1 MASSYEDFLGD
12 SYDYNSQ
19 TFDADKA
26 KQEAEEKKERF
37 NIILFGATGVGKSSL
52 VNAVF
57 GEEIVKSGVGKP
69 VTQHLSK
76 IKVPKKGIVLW
87 DTKGIESK
95 DYEETINQLK
105 KRN

>member
-37 NIILFGATGVGKSSL
+37 RAYPNRVLFQTMTPQAKCSIAS
-52 VNAVF
+52 
-57 GEEIVKSGVGKP
+57 
-69 VTQHLSK
+69 
-76 IKVPKKGIVLW
+76 
-87 DTKGIESK
+87 
-95 DYEETINQLK
+95 
-105 KRN
+105 

>member
-37 NIILFGATGVGKSSL
+37 NSI
-52 VNAVF
+52 
-57 GEEIVKSGVGKP
+57 P
-69 VTQHLSK
+69 YLSK
-76 IKVPKKGIVLW
+76 KQFGWVPFQEIL
-87 DTKGIESK
+87 SNFP
-95 DYEETINQLK
+95 YYLLFLLK
-105 KRN
+105 HFKHIG

>member
-37 NIILFGATGVGKSSL
+37 NIIFDLL
-52 VNAVF
+52 
-57 GEEIVKSGVGKP
+57 P
-69 VTQHLSK
+69 V
-76 IKVPKKGIVLW
+76 
-87 DTKGIESK
+87 D
-95 DYEETINQLK
+95 
-105 KRN
+105 

>member
-57 GEEIVKSGVGKP
+57 
-69 VTQHLSK
+69 
-76 IKVPKKGIVLW
+76 
-87 DTKGIESK
+87 
-95 DYEETINQLK
+95 
-105 KRN
+105 

>member
-37 NIILFGATGVGKSSL
+37 NIILFGATGVGKSPL
-52 VNAVF
+52 VNALF
-57 GEEIVKSGVGKP
+57 GEAIVKTGVG
-69 VTQHLSK
+69 
-76 IKVPKKGIVLW
+76 
-87 DTKGIESK
+87 
-95 DYEETINQLK
+95 
-105 KRN
+105 